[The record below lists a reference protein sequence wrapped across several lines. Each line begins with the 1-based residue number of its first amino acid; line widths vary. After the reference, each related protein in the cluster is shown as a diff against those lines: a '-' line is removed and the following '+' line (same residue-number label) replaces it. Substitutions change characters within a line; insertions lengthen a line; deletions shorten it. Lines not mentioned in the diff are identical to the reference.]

1 MNAAATDSSQPQRPF
16 VSLARTLTVRVTI
29 AIFAVTVF
37 LLGVFYVIG
46 SAQQQHSASQYAN
59 AKAEAIARSLDI
71 FDRTMQM
78 TAENAYGVFR
88 RQFAGTFAVEDA
100 AQGVVSSFGVAING
114 GSTAEVDAF
123 ARDFPGANATV
134 FVAQG
139 EDFRRVTTSVKKEN
153 GDRAIGTL
161 LDRKSAAYPLL
172 RSGKRFVGRV
182 TLFGRPYITVYDPVR
197 DAAGNVVAVLYI
209 GLDISQQQASFG
221 EAVGKTRI
229 FDTGGLYIVN
239 PGADAA
245 AATIVF
251 HPTAAGKKLS
261 EVLKEAESADWI
273 GRLKSDDATWLDNAP
288 AVLLPA
294 QQEKH
299 YASVSK
305 SEATGWLVVAEVPA
319 SEVMAEL
326 YREMTLLGGFIALAA
341 VVLGAALIIFLRR
354 TVRPLSVL
362 GEHVQ
367 TIGQG
372 DLSHQLSSDRR
383 DEIGVITRA
392 VESMRAGLANVVSG
406 VRTGTDAIATASG
419 QIAAGN
425 QDLSSR
431 TEEQASSLEET
442 AASMEELTST
452 VKQNADNARQAN
464 QLALSASEVAIKGGN
479 VVGQVVDTMASINAS
494 SKKIVD
500 IIGVIDGIAF
510 QTNILALNAAV
521 EAARAG
527 EQGRGF
533 AVVASEVRSLAQ
545 RSAAAAKEIKGLID
559 DSVGKVDVGSAL
571 VGEAGKTMEE
581 IVSGVKR
588 VADIIGE
595 ITAASQ
601 EQSTGIE
608 QVNQAISQMDQVTQ
622 QNAALVE
629 EAAAAAQS
637 MQEQAASLVEAVS
650 VFRLEPSASEGRA
663 ASMAPSV
670 SRREVR
676 ALGTGHQA
684 LAQA

>member
-1 MNAAATDSSQPQRPF
+1 MNAAAMGSSQPQRPF
-16 VSLARTLTVRVTI
+16 VSLARTLTVRATLAILLVTLL
-29 AIFAVTVF
+29 
-37 LLGVFYVIG
+37 LLGAFYALG
-46 SAQQQHSASQYAN
+46 SAQQQRNAAQYAN

-88 RQFAGTFAVEDA
+88 RQFAATFVVEDA
-100 AQGVVSSFGVAING
+100 AQGVVSSFGVPING

-153 GDRAIGTL
+153 GERAIGTL

-197 DAAGNVVAVLYI
+197 DAAGQVVAVLYI
-209 GLDISQQQASFG
+209 GLDISRQQASFG
-221 EAVGKTRI
+221 EAVGQTRI
-229 FDTGGLYIVN
+229 FDTGGLYIID
-239 PGADAA
+239 PGADPA
-245 AATIVF
+245 AATLVF
-251 HPTAAGKKLS
+251 HPSATGKKLS
-261 EVLKEAESADWI
+261 EVLLPNANPAEWL
-273 GRLKSDDATWLDNAP
+273 GRLKGEGASWIDNAP

-294 QQEKH
+294 QQAGH

-305 SEATGWLVVAEVPA
+305 SEATGWLVVAEISV

-326 YREMTLLGGFIALAA
+326 YREMTLLGSFIALAA
-341 VVLGAALIIFLRR
+341 LVLGATLIIFIRR

-362 GEHVQ
+362 SEHVQ
-367 TIGQG
+367 TIGRG
-372 DLSHQLSSDRR
+372 DLSQPLRSERR
-383 DEIGVITRA
+383 DEMGVITRA
-392 VESMRAGLANVVSG
+392 VESMRDGLAAVVGG
-406 VRTGTDAIATASG
+406 VRQGTDAIATASG

-464 QLALSASEVAIKGGN
+464 QLALSASEVAVKGGN

-608 QVNQAISQMDQVTQ
+608 QVNQAIAQMDQVTQ

-637 MQEQAASLVEAVS
+637 MQEQAASLVSAVS
-650 VFRLEPSASEGRA
+650 VFRLEA
-663 ASMAPSV
+663 
-670 SRREVR
+670 
-676 ALGTGHQA
+676 
-684 LAQA
+684 

>member
-1 MNAAATDSSQPQRPF
+1 MDTATSHPNATQRPF
-16 VSLARTLTVRVTI
+16 VSLARTLTLRAVLAILVVT
-29 AIFAVTVF
+29 A
-37 LLGVFYVIG
+37 LLLATFYALE
-46 SAQQQHSASQYAN
+46 SAKQQRDTARYAN
-59 AKAEAIARSLDI
+59 AKAEGIARSLDI
-71 FDRTMQM
+71 FDRTMQL

-88 RQFAGTFAVEDA
+88 RQFAATFAVEDA
-100 AQGVVSSFGVAING
+100 AQGIVSSYGSPINSA
-114 GSTAEVDAF
+114 STGEVDAF

-139 EDFRRVTTSVKKEN
+139 EDFRRITTSVKKEN
-153 GDRAIGTL
+153 GERAVGTL
-161 LDRKSAAYPLL
+161 LDRKSAAYPVL
-172 RSGKRFVGRV
+172 RAGKRFVGRV

-197 DAAGNVVAVLYI
+197 DAAGQVVAVLYI

-221 EAVGKTRI
+221 EAVGQARLLE
-229 FDTGGLYIVN
+229 TGGLYIVN
-239 PGADAA
+239 PGAEAA
-245 AATIVF
+245 AAALVF
-251 HPTAAGKKLS
+251 HPTAAGKKLA
-261 EVLKEAESADWI
+261 EAMPGGDAAGWLA
-273 GRLKSDDATWLDNAP
+273 RLKGEDALWLDDAP
-288 AVLLPA
+288 AVLAPA
-294 QQEKH
+294 QPGRRF
-299 YASVSK
+299 ASVSR

-319 SEVMAEL
+319 AEVMAEL
-326 YREMTLLGGFIALAA
+326 YREMALLAGFMAVVAL
-341 VVLGAALIIFLRR
+341 VLGAALVVSIRR

-362 GEHVQ
+362 SAHVQ
-367 TIGQG
+367 AIGQG
-372 DLSHQLSSDRR
+372 DLSRALASDRL
-383 DEIGVITRA
+383 DEMGVITRA
-392 VESMRAGLANVVSG
+392 VESMRDGLAHVVRG
-406 VRTGTDAIATASG
+406 VRQGTDAIATASG

-442 AASMEELTST
+442 AASMEQLTST

-464 QLALSASEVAIKGGN
+464 QLALSASEVAVKGGN

-545 RSAAAAKEIKGLID
+545 RSGAAAKEIKGLID
-559 DSVGKVDVGSAL
+559 DSVGKVDMGSTL

-581 IVSGVKR
+581 IVGSVRR
-588 VADIIGE
+588 VTDIIGE

-608 QVNQAISQMDQVTQ
+608 QVNQAIAQMDQVTQ

-637 MQEQAASLVEAVS
+637 MQEQAASLVGAVS
-650 VFRLEPSASEGRA
+650 VFKLDDDRPSHHAVAAQPLTARAVPAGPRLVASPA
-663 ASMAPSV
+663 
-670 SRREVR
+670 
-676 ALGTGHQA
+676 
-684 LAQA
+684 

>member
-1 MNAAATDSSQPQRPF
+1 MNAAATDSSEPQRPF

-29 AIFAVTVF
+29 AIFAVTLF
-37 LLGVFYVIG
+37 LLGVFYVTG

-88 RQFAGTFAVEDA
+88 RQFAGTFTVEDA

-139 EDFRRVTTSVKKEN
+139 EDFRRVATSVKKEN
-153 GDRAIGTL
+153 GERAIGTL
-161 LDRKSAAYPLL
+161 LDRKSAAYALL

-229 FDTGGLYIVN
+229 FDTGGLYIVD
-239 PGADAA
+239 PGADPA

-261 EVLKEAESADWI
+261 EGLKDAELADWI
-273 GRLKSDDATWLDNAP
+273 GRLKSDDATWLDDAP

-319 SEVMAEL
+319 SEVLAEL
-326 YREMTLLGGFIALAA
+326 YSEMTLLGGFIALAA

-372 DLSHQLSSDRR
+372 DLSRQLSSNRR

-392 VESMRAGLANVVSG
+392 VESMRAGLANVVGG

-608 QVNQAISQMDQVTQ
+608 QVNQAIAQMDQVTQ

-637 MQEQAASLVEAVS
+637 MQEQAASLVSAVS
-650 VFRLEPSASEGRA
+650 VFRLEPSLSEVRA
-663 ASMAPSV
+663 ASMAPSA

-676 ALGTGHQA
+676 ALGTTHQA
-684 LAQA
+684 LA